1 VILSCQNGGRNEA
14 GEAGYA
20 TALSIEIELSS
31 FPDMVVGMTTTRQRA
46 YPEAVVKRL
55 YALSGNRCAFPG
67 CETRLTDQ
75 VAPGGPPT
83 NLGKIAHI
91 VGLGRQG
98 PRADVAIPVADLNRI
113 ENLIL
118 LCGVHHDLVDAN
130 PRIYSVEVLAA
141 YKANH
146 EARIEGT
153 SMPTLPPMTTETVDL
168 SLLPITRLPERVWSA
183 VPTRRTTVEI
193 AAALPLP
200 EQGEVLPFYLHA
212 GRIHTFHDLTAPKGP
227 FRGLIEHTTIDEV
240 AQADLLAKPDRRVVF
255 VRLLNKAL
263 DRSLRARGVRFDRE
277 HRRYYFLADHETI
290 GRSVIYKTKTGRK
303 LSRKVVRQEG
313 ERTTPRDVWWHLAAR
328 IAFEQFTSNQWGL
341 TLRPEFHLTTDGTIP
356 LASWRIGPRVTRKK
370 SRIYN
375 EAYFDAVHFWRHYL
389 TEGQPRLIIKAGQAI
404 IAAGDFPT
412 GQARWPHVDDETFQP
427 VGVPDDDLL
436 TLLAEQ
442 AALAEDDWGAEYEDE
457 EGDEGED
464 A

>member
-1 VILSCQNGGRNEA
+1 
-14 GEAGYA
+14 
-20 TALSIEIELSS
+20 
-31 FPDMVVGMTTTRQRA
+31 MVVGMATARHRT
-46 YPEAVVKRL
+46 YPEPVVKRL
-55 YALSGNRCAFPG
+55 YALSGNRCAFPR

-75 VAPGGPPT
+75 VAPAEPPT

-98 PRADVAIPVADLNRI
+98 PRADSTIPVKDLNRI
-113 ENLIL
+113 ENLLL

-153 SMPTLPPMTTETVDL
+153 SLPVLPPMTTEAVDL
-168 SLLPITRLPERVWSA
+168 SLLPITRLPQRVWSA
-183 VPTRRTTVEI
+183 VPTRRTVEEI

-227 FRGLIEHTTIDEV
+227 FRGLVEHATIDDTV
-240 AQADLLAKPDRRVVF
+240 RADLLAKPDQRVVF

-263 DRSLRARGVRFDRE
+263 DRALLARGVKFDRE
-277 HRRYYFLADHETI
+277 HRRYYFVADHETI
-290 GRSVIYKTKTGRK
+290 GRSVLYKTKTGRSM
-303 LSRKVVRQEG
+303 SRKVVRQEG
-313 ERTTPRDVWWHLAAR
+313 ERTSPKDVWWHLAAR
-328 IAFEQFTSNQWGL
+328 IAFEQLTSHHWGL
-341 TLRPEFHLTTDGTIP
+341 TLRPEFHLTTDGTTP
-356 LASWRIGPRVTRKK
+356 LASWRIGRRVTRKK

-375 EAYFDAVHFWRHYL
+375 EAYFDAVHFWRYFL
-389 TEGQPRLIIKAGQAI
+389 TDGQPRLIIKAGGQAV

-412 GQARWPHVDDETFQP
+412 GQANWPHIGDQTFQP
-427 VGVPDDDLL
+427 VGVPEDDLL

-442 AALAEDDWGAEYEDE
+442 VALAEDDWGAEYED
-457 EGDEGED
+457 DEGENT
-464 A
+464 